1 VQSTLT
7 GTLTGWKIKPD
18 TDGTFLIA
26 VIHETRPGLLRGD
39 RRLRSGDRDRRRGQ
53 RLRGQPA
60 GAGGRHGRAA
70 VDDERAH
77 QHDVGDPN
85 ALLAWGSSLV
95 VGGGV
100 TPTLGFSNLVM
111 AFQFTVDTVDPPAP
125 TERQPV
131 AIGVTAQS
139 SQGAGAL
146 GPKVRRGDV
155 IGLTGANMD
164 LATSVYFDSI
174 PAKIWWIDGFDHVTV
189 VVPDGLPD
197 GPVIARVGGIAGVTG
212 DTRGHQVD
220 VVR

>member
-1 VQSTLT
+1 M
-7 GTLTGWKIKPD
+7 
-18 TDGTFLIA
+18 
-26 VIHETRPGLLRGD
+26 
-39 RRLRSGDRDRRRGQ
+39 
-53 RLRGQPA
+53 
-60 GAGGRHGRAA
+60 
-70 VDDERAH
+70 
-77 QHDVGDPN
+77 
-85 ALLAWGSSLV
+85 
-95 VGGGV
+95 

-174 PAKIWWIDGFDHVTV
+174 PAKIC
-189 VVPDGLPD
+189 
-197 GPVIARVGGIAGVTG
+197 GPTASTRSPSSSPTACRTG
-212 DTRGHQVD
+212 RSSPASAASPA
-220 VVR
+220 